1 MMRSIYSLLF
11 GAAIGLS
18 GTLLH
23 NSYHP
28 IGIFISFIAI
38 WWAARLVISMYSS
51 RSALFL
57 FISGWGLVILRA
69 SSLGNGGEIL
79 IQGNVYGNLFAF
91 GGLTLLALS
100 VVRFPRHRQSY

>member
-1 MMRSIYSLLF
+1 MKSIYALLF
-11 GAAIGLS
+11 GIVIGLS

-23 NSYHP
+23 NSYQP
-28 IGIFISFIAI
+28 LGLIVSFIAI

-69 SSLGNGGEIL
+69 SSIGNGGEIL
-79 IQGNVYGNLFAF
+79 IQGNVYGNLFVF

-100 VVRFPRHRQSY
+100 VVRFPRHRQRY

>member
-1 MMRSIYSLLF
+1 MKSIYALLF
-11 GAAIGLS
+11 GIVIGLS

-23 NSYHP
+23 NSYQP
-28 IGIFISFIAI
+28 LGLIVSFIAI

-69 SSLGNGGEIL
+69 SSIGNGGEIL
-79 IQGNVYGNLFAF
+79 IQGNVYGNLFVF

-100 VVRFPRHRQSY
+100 VVRFPRHGQRY